1 MAWPLNMNLIHWSH
15 NECIFTVDVQLMT
28 LTQGGRWKT
37 PGTMKPRKT
46 YCAYNFNQGLGAMAN

>member
-1 MAWPLNMNLIHWSH
+1 MY
-15 NECIFTVDVQLMT
+15 FTVDVQLMT